1 MVAMSRRITA
11 WMALLAML
19 SGLGLPLHAYA
30 QLARAGGPG
39 GDLCTAGKMGQS
51 TPASPDRQHAT
62 ACDMCC
68 GCAADGAAPAP
79 TPQAAIVRAALVA
92 IDNAGFTMRSALKVG
107 AALPR
112 GPPLFS

>member
-1 MVAMSRRITA
+1 MLAMSRRISA

-39 GDLCTAGKMGQS
+39 SDFCMAGKMGKS
-51 TPASPDRQHAT
+51 TPASPHRQHAI

-68 GCAADGAAPAP
+68 GCAIAGAVAAP
-79 TPQAAIVRAALVA
+79 TPHATVVRATLVA
-92 IDNAGFTMRSALKVG
+92 IDDAGFTMRSALKVG